1 MKKIIIEVGSTNTK
15 IDNYENDKVTRIK
28 EETIL
33 FKKHYKEKNKLEDSD
48 VRELIDIVN
57 DIKKE
62 YDDIYVCGTSIFR
75 NLNEK
80 EKKDFLDYFK
90 LQTGID
96 FNIITEEDENKLTVC
111 GATRK
116 VNIPV
121 CVFIGGGGS
130 TEITI
135 YTKKEKESIN
145 TEFGVMDVMEKFP
158 DLADDIAKSK
168 LEDVKDYI
176 KKHLNLPKE
185 KCDTLILAGG
195 GHLLFA
201 LNSSI
206 KYEKNT
212 IYTDNNAPIMMDIE
226 TREKETKRYY
236 ESISLDA
243 IRKRV
248 DNPDWWF
255 ATRAMCAFVLVVAE
269 EIDAKVIIPTDIN
282 MVYGIIAKEEKNDR
296 K

>member
-135 YTKKEKESIN
+135 YDKKEKESIN
-145 TEFGVMDVMEKFP
+145 TEFGVMDIMEKFP

>member
-135 YTKKEKESIN
+135 YDKKEKESIN
-145 TEFGVMDVMEKFP
+145 TEIGVMDIMEKFP

-248 DNPDWWF
+248 DNPEWWF

-269 EIDAKVIIPTDIN
+269 EIDAKVIIPTDID
-282 MVYGIIAKEEKNDR
+282 MVYGIIAKEDK

>member
-135 YTKKEKESIN
+135 YDKKEKESIN
-145 TEFGVMDVMEKFP
+145 TEIGVMDIMEKFP

-195 GHLLFA
+195 GHLQFA
-201 LNSSI
+201 LNSGI
-206 KYEKNT
+206 NYEKNT
-212 IYTDNNAPIMMDIE
+212 IFNDSNAPIMMDIE
-226 TREKETKRYY
+226 TREKETKRFF
-236 ESISLDA
+236 ESISLDT

-248 DNPDWWF
+248 DNPEWWF

>member
-135 YTKKEKESIN
+135 YDKKEKESIN
-145 TEFGVMDVMEKFP
+145 TEIGVMDIMEKFP